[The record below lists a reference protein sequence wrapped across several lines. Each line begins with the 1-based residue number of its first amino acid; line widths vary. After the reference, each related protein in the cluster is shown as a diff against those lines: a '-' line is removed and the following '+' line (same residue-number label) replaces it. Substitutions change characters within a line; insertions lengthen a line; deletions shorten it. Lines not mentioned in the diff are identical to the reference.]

1 LAFPNVPTP
10 QHHIDHICASDTFAA
25 SPRICSLL
33 RFLASTAIADGE
45 GPPTQEM
52 IAASALNLP
61 NPGSRAAAGAVRV
74 QVGRLRKLLSRYYAG
89 EGANDPLRVEL
100 PLRDYRLRFTR
111 EGQPI
116 AASPQP
122 GSGAPILVVTE
133 TRSLTSE
140 PEAERAAQAFL
151 RNLLTELGGHVT
163 VAMVGPV
170 APGRFA
176 NGAPA
181 HTDARLRQTSSY
193 TLDTSLQPE
202 GPNLRALALL
212 FTGSPPR
219 QIWSQSYT
227 FPSVNAGD
235 GGPLRAAAR
244 RLAADVADETGFL
257 VRHILRESTGKEIS
271 DYTVVEA
278 ITSLW
283 RYWITGSQEDL
294 AFSRQ
299 VLDHAVTAA
308 PESPL
313 ALGFW
318 VAAACQEYTSN
329 LDPRARLPDI
339 VVARAELARRHALGM
354 PWIELVRCYAMWLSR
369 NVAGLAAALDR
380 LDTVQGSA
388 TFRGMLASLRIAADI
403 GPERGRAVLA
413 DAIADSPQ
421 PLLWFHLCTAIYD
434 MERGDLD
441 AADRALA
448 MIDAP
453 TRPEPA
459 VMRACIAAA
468 RGDLDTAR
476 RTVSAVIELLP
487 EFATVGE
494 VILRRWLTDRH
505 VDGMATALGP
515 LELDWFHSPAAGGL

>member
-1 LAFPNVPTP
+1 MPTP
-10 QHHIDHICASDTFAA
+10 QNHVDQICASPTFAA
-25 SPRICSLL
+25 SPRMCSLL
-33 RFLASTAIADGE
+33 RFLASAAISDGE
-45 GPPTQEM
+45 AAPTQEM
-52 IAASALNLP
+52 IAASALNLR
-61 NPGSRAAAGAVRV
+61 NPDSRAAAATVRV
-74 QVGRLRKLLSRYYAG
+74 QIGRLRKLLVRYYSG
-89 EGANDPLRVEL
+89 EGANDPVRVEL
-100 PLRDYRLRFTR
+100 PLRDYRLRFTG

-116 AASPQP
+116 AAS
-122 GSGAPILVVTE
+122 APPASATPTLVVTE
-133 TRSLTSE
+133 THSLALQ
-140 PEAERAAQAFL
+140 PEADRVAQAFL
-151 RNLLTELGGHVT
+151 RNLMTELGGHVT
-163 VAMVGPV
+163 VTTVGPL
-170 APGRFA
+170 APARLA

-181 HTDARLRQTSSY
+181 HADPRLRHTSSY

-202 GPNLRALALL
+202 GNDVRVLAML

-227 FPSVNAGD
+227 FPHENAVD
-235 GGPLRAAAR
+235 GRPMQAAAR

-257 VRHILRESTGKEIS
+257 VRDILRESTGKEIS
-271 DYTVVEA
+271 AYTVVEA
-278 ITSLW
+278 VTSLW

-318 VAAACQEYTSN
+318 VAAASQEYTSN

-354 PWIELVRCYAMWLSR
+354 PWIELVRCYAMWLAR
-369 NVAGLAAALDR
+369 NVAGLAAVLDR

-388 TFRGMLASLRIAADI
+388 TFRGMLAALRIAADI
-403 GPERGRAVLA
+403 EPARGRAVLA
-413 DAIADSPQ
+413 DAIADSPH
-421 PLLWFHLCTAIYD
+421 PLLWFHLCAAIHD
-434 MERGDLD
+434 MECGDLD

-448 MIDAP
+448 LIDAP

-459 VMRACIAAA
+459 VMRACVAAA

-476 RTVSAVIELLP
+476 RNLSAVTELLP

-494 VILRRWLTDRH
+494 VILRRWLADRH
-505 VDGMATALGP
+505 VDAMAQALAP
-515 LELDWFHSPAAGGL
+515 LGVDWFHPPAAGGL